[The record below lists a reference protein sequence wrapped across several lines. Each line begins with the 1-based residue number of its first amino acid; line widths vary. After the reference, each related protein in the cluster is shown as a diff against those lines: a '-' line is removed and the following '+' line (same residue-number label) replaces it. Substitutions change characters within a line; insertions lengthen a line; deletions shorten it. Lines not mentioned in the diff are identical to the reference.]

1 MQYLFTNGC
10 SYSKPRTV
18 PPYNVLLTVGEEVAK
33 YYNLQHINFAQGG
46 RGNDRMFTTT
56 VLYFLR
62 NPERMK
68 DTFAMI
74 QLSSAGRIDYPLRKP
89 RSQDDAMPGQ
99 DISYMSMNI
108 FKDNGQRFLNQ
119 NFSKIDQIQWLIMR
133 YYNSVINLQNFF
145 KQHNIKYLMY
155 NGLETDINANK
166 NDNDVL
172 EAYVDKKHFFGWN
185 NRDLVHYNFC
195 NDNNII
201 LENYGHASE
210 QVVLQ
215 YSKLLTDYI
224 QKQQLLS
231 L

>member
-46 RGNDRMFTTT
+46 RGNARMFTTT

-89 RSQDDAMPGQ
+89 RSQD
-99 DISYMSMNI
+99 
-108 FKDNGQRFLNQ
+108 
-119 NFSKIDQIQWLIMR
+119 
-133 YYNSVINLQNFF
+133 
-145 KQHNIKYLMY
+145 
-155 NGLETDINANK
+155 
-166 NDNDVL
+166 
-172 EAYVDKKHFFGWN
+172 
-185 NRDLVHYNFC
+185 
-195 NDNNII
+195 
-201 LENYGHASE
+201 
-210 QVVLQ
+210 
-215 YSKLLTDYI
+215 
-224 QKQQLLS
+224 LS
-231 L
+231 LIHI